1 MREIW
6 RGGLALAQNDFGS
19 CVALAGADNFVQ
31 KIKNRAIYCEA
42 LTWRGFDFE
51 LFNGSFRAVFSQ
63 NRLFFKANSVLNFS
77 FMHPALQ
84 KKYAQFNTTLHVKFG
99 KFLQISSAKFAIYL
113 AIFKF
118 IFARLTSGNFIFT
131 LKICFASLIK
141 FALLS
146 LTIKTIKACNKCARK
161 PIFTPL
167 QAIWL
172 LDLKINLFLNLRLKL
187 IANLQL
193 LDFISE
199 INLPL
204 NQRRNLSKNLI
215 LIFQTDLNENLHLN
229 LEPNLSMIL
238 CHLRPN
244 LHYFFNIN
252 SPLQRRNLSKNLL
265 LSSHTNLHIYLNLRQ
280 NLLINSHLSRKDYFN
295 YWHLRTILSKN
306 SHRNLFAILFL
317 LRQKLSLN
325 LLLNRHSCA
334 ILHQINLQPNMSLN
348 RCDLSSLLNLC
359 AILRTNLLLKLLI
372 NLPEISSSL
381 RQILPPKSALYQN
394 LILCK
399 SFCCD
404 LHLSLPEKS
413 RANSRWVERIS
424 CEKVA

>member
-6 RGGLALAQNDFGS
+6 RGGLTLARNDFGS
-19 CVALAGADNFVQ
+19 CAALADADNFAQ
-31 KIKNRAIYCEA
+31 KIKNRAICCEA

-51 LFNGSFRAVFSQ
+51 LFNGSFKAVFCQ
-63 NRLFFKANSVLNFS
+63 NCLFFKANSVLNFS
-77 FMHPALQ
+77 FMRPALQ
-84 KKYAQFNTTLHVKFG
+84 KKYAQFNTTLHAKFG

-118 IFARLTSGNFIFT
+118 IFAR
-131 LKICFASLIK
+131 KICFASLIK
-141 FALLS
+141 FAFLS

-265 LSSHTNLHIYLNLRQ
+265 LSSRTNLHIYLNLRQ

-295 YWHLRTILSKN
+295 SWHLRTILSKN

-317 LRQKLSLN
+317 LRQNLS
-325 LLLNRHSCA
+325 
-334 ILHQINLQPNMSLN
+334 
-348 RCDLSSLLNLC
+348 
-359 AILRTNLLLKLLI
+359 
-372 NLPEISSSL
+372 
-381 RQILPPKSALYQN
+381 
-394 LILCK
+394 
-399 SFCCD
+399 
-404 LHLSLPEKS
+404 
-413 RANSRWVERIS
+413 
-424 CEKVA
+424 

>member
-1 MREIW
+1 MHEIW
-6 RGGLALAQNDFGS
+6 RGGLDLARNDFGS
-19 CVALAGADNFVQ
+19 CVALAGADNFAQ
-31 KIKNRAIYCEA
+31 KIKNRAICCES

-51 LFNGSFRAVFSQ
+51 LFNGSFKAIFCQ
-63 NRLFFKANSVLNFS
+63 NCLFFKANSVLNFS
-77 FMHPALQ
+77 FMRPALQ
-84 KKYAQFNTTLHVKFG
+84 KKYAQFNTTLHAKFG
-99 KFLQISSAKFAIYL
+99 KFLQISSAKFALYL

-118 IFARLTSGNFIFT
+118 IFARFTPSNFIFAR
-131 LKICFASLIK
+131 KICFASLIK

-167 QAIWL
+167 RTKL
-172 LDLKINLFLNLRLKL
+172 CLNLRRNFATILHLKL

-193 LDFISE
+193 LCPISHFIFV
-199 INLPL
+199 INSHL
-204 NQRRNLSKNLI
+204 NLRQSKNLV
-215 LIFQTDLNENLHLN
+215 LNSRTDLNLRKNFHLN
-229 LEPNLSMIL
+229 LQPILSIIS
-238 CHLRPN
+238 CFLRPN
-244 LHYFFNIN
+244 LF
-252 SPLQRRNLSKNLL
+252 KNLR
-265 LSSHTNLHIYLNLRQ
+265 SNSHIYLNLRQ
-280 NLLINSHLSRKDYFN
+280 NLFINSRSSRKDYFN
-295 YWHLRTILSKN
+295 SWHLRTILSKN

-334 ILHQINLQPNMSLN
+334 ILRPNL
-348 RCDLSSLLNLC
+348 LLNLLE
-359 AILRTNLLLKLLI
+359 ILR
-372 NLPEISSSL
+372 SL

-404 LHLSLPEKS
+404 LYLSSSEKS
-413 RANSRWVERIS
+413 RTNSRRVEQIS